1 MNRVTLI
8 GHLTKDPDIRKTQS
22 GLSVCTFSMAVQ
34 RRFQD
39 QNGERLAD
47 FFNVVCWRG
56 LADNCAKYTK
66 KGSKVA
72 VHGSL
77 QNRSYE
83 DKNGNKRTIT
93 EIIADEV
100 EFCERRVETEQSQ
113 PVRQEQE
120 YQVIDDD
127 NLPF

>member
-1 MNRVTLI
+1 MNCL
-8 GHLTKDPDIRKTQS
+8 LWEP
-22 GLSVCTFSMAVQ
+22 
-34 RRFQD
+34 
-39 QNGERLAD
+39 
-47 FFNVVCWRG
+47 VCWRG
-56 LADNCAKYTK
+56 LADNCAKNTK

-72 VHGSL
+72 VHGGL

-113 PVRQEQE
+113 PVSQKPTYQE
-120 YQVIDDD
+120 IDDEE
-127 NLPF
+127 LPF

>member
-1 MNRVTLI
+1 MNRVTMTGRLA
-8 GHLTKDPDIRKTQS
+8 KDPDLRTTQS
-22 GLSVCTFSMAVQ
+22 GISVCTFPLAVQ
-34 RRFQD
+34 RRFAD
-39 QNGERLAD
+39 QNGERQAD

-56 LADNCAKYTK
+56 LADNCAKYTQ
-66 KGSKVA
+66 KGRMIA

-100 EFCERRVETEQSQ
+100 EFLDRKVETDQSE
-113 PVRQEQE
+113 VYEE
-120 YQVIDDD
+120 VEAGE
-127 NLPF
+127 LPF